1 MLSFHLCIPKI
12 AEVLLAEGTF
22 QTLYYPKEA
31 IRIGYHEDAIKML
44 EPRGKAS
51 IVLNFDGFDLVPYSP
66 DLCSGHIIVSTKG
79 LCRMGIENQTN
90 GICKKVPV
98 KNLIL
103 QR

>member
-1 MLSFHLCIPKI
+1 M
-12 AEVLLAEGTF
+12 LAEGIFETPV
-22 QTLYYPKEA
+22 YPKE
-31 IRIGYHEDAIKML
+31 IKIEKYVEQTIKAL
-44 EPRGKAS
+44 TPQGKAS

-79 LCRMGIENQTN
+79 LCRMGIENQIN
-90 GICKKVPV
+90 GICTKVPV